1 MTRQLPRLAAAIG
14 SVAAVTFVY
23 SHVLPTTNGAIVAL
37 TFLLVVLVVAA
48 TSALWTAVAT
58 SLASMVAFNFF
69 FLPPVGTLSIADPQN
84 WVALFTFLAVSL
96 VASNL
101 SSRVRAREREAVEGR
116 DEMARLFDLSR
127 DVLLMTDS
135 RDAISGLSDVIA
147 RRFGLEYV
155 AVCLPEGSPGSTS
168 GEWQVY
174 EAGAHR
180 LALDRRK
187 LTEAFADAERAL
199 APDADARRFA
209 GHRTFKTQGSAEHPG
224 TTVRLVPLHIAPRGP
239 RPVGLIAAA
248 GRPMEPGTL
257 DALGGVVAIAIE
269 RGQLLA
275 ARTEAELSRR
285 GEELKSA
292 LLASLGHDLRT
303 PLTAIRVAASNLQAS
318 WLTPDER
325 LEQNRIVLDEVD
337 RLTRLFQNILDMA
350 RIEAGEVSADA
361 RWVHPSE
368 IVGAARDLVPQAL
381 RNHPLDVQIVT
392 DVLVKVDPR
401 LTAAALS
408 HLLENAAQY
417 SPPGARIEVVARFRD
432 GEMTLS
438 ISDSGPGIVEADLP
452 RLFERFYR
460 GGHGRKRAGGTGMGL
475 TIARGLIA
483 AERGRIWAENRPGG
497 GAQFTIGIAAES
509 RSATSELAE
518 S

>member
-1 MTRQLPRLAAAIG
+1 MLRQSSRLAAGVG
-14 SVAAVTFVY
+14 SVALVTLVY
-23 SHVLPTTNGAIVAL
+23 THAIPVTNPAIVAL

-58 SLASMVAFNFF
+58 SLAAMVAFNFF
-69 FLPPVGTLSIADPQN
+69 FLPPVGTFSIADPQN
-84 WVALFTFLAVSL
+84 WVVLFTFLAVSL

-101 SSRVRAREREAVEGR
+101 SSRVRAREEEALEGR

-135 RDAISGLSDVIA
+135 RDAISGLSGVIA
-147 RRFGLEYV
+147 CRFGLEYV
-155 AVCLPEGSPGSTS
+155 AVCLPQGDG
-168 GEWQVY
+168 WDVF
-174 EAGAHR
+174 EAGPHR
-180 LALDRRK
+180 FVLDRRK
-187 LTEAFADAERAL
+187 LSDAFSDAAHSLADS
-199 APDADARRFA
+199 APRRFA
-209 GHRTFKTQGSAEHPG
+209 GHRTYEVPGSPARS
-224 TTVRLVPLHIAPRGP
+224 VRLVPLRIGARPIGMIAASG
-239 RPVGLIAAA
+239 RPV
-248 GRPMEPGTL
+248 EPGTL

-269 RGQLLA
+269 RGQLLQ
-275 ARTEAELSRR
+275 ARNEAELSRR
-285 GEELKSA
+285 SEELKSA

-303 PLTAIRVAASNLQAS
+303 PLPAIRVAASNLQAS

-350 RIEAGEVSADA
+350 RIEAGDVSADA

-368 IVGAARDLVPQAL
+368 IVAAARNLVPQAL
-381 RNHPLDVQIVT
+381 RNHPLEVRVAA

-417 SPPGARIEVVARFRD
+417 SPAGAPIEVATDVEG

-438 ISDSGPGIVEADLP
+438 VGDRGPGILDTDIP

-460 GGHGRKRAGGTGMGL
+460 GGHGQKRAAGMGMGL
-475 TIARGLIA
+475 SIAQGLIA
-483 AERGRIWAENRPGG
+483 AERGRISVENRPGG
-497 GAQFTIGIAAES
+497 GARFTIGVAAES
-509 RSATSELAE
+509 RSAVTEIAE

>member
-1 MTRQLPRLAAAIG
+1 
-14 SVAAVTFVY
+14 
-23 SHVLPTTNGAIVAL
+23 
-37 TFLLVVLVVAA
+37 
-48 TSALWTAVAT
+48 
-58 SLASMVAFNFF
+58 MVAFNFF

-101 SSRVRAREREAVEGR
+101 SSRLRAREREAVDRR
-116 DEMARLFDLSR
+116 DDMARLFEE
-127 DVLLMTDS
+127 
-135 RDAISGLSDVIA
+135 
-147 RRFGLEYV
+147 RR
-155 AVCLPEGSPGSTS
+155 
-168 GEWQVY
+168 
-174 EAGAHR
+174 
-180 LALDRRK
+180 
-187 LTEAFADAERAL
+187 
-199 APDADARRFA
+199 
-209 GHRTFKTQGSAEHPG
+209 
-224 TTVRLVPLHIAPRGP
+224 
-239 RPVGLIAAA
+239 
-248 GRPMEPGTL
+248 
-257 DALGGVVAIAIE
+257 
-269 RGQLLA
+269 QLLE
-275 ARTEAELSRR
+275 ARNEAEVSRR

-350 RIEAGEVSADA
+350 RIEAGEVSANA
-361 RWVHPSE
+361 QWVHPSE

-381 RNHPLDVQIVT
+381 RDHPLDLQIVT

-417 SPPGARIEVVARFRD
+417 SPPGARIEVAARIGD

-438 ISDSGPGIVEADLP
+438 ISDSGPGIIEADLP

-460 GGHGRKRAGGTGMGL
+460 GGHGKKRAGGTGMGL
-475 TIARGLIA
+475 SIAQGLIA
-483 AERGRIWAENRPGG
+483 AERGRIWAENRPEG
-497 GAQFTIGIAAES
+497 GARFTIGVAAES
-509 RSATSELAE
+509 GAATSELAE